1 MTPRSGRRRLT
12 RDRIV
17 AVALD
22 LIERHGHDALSL
34 RSLAAELEVTAPALY
49 DHVDGKDDLLRA
61 VAVVGYDDLAERSA
75 DAARLVS
82 STATGPSAGA
92 ALARCR
98 SGARAY
104 VDYATERPE
113 LFRTMLRYR
122 PAAVPADD
130 DNELAAATVFF
141 ERGLDDLRQAIAD
154 GDLVDRDPVDL
165 SLTIWA
171 ATHGVATIA
180 LVAPEVAK
188 QVADDVIEA
197 VFTGL
202 RPG

>member
-1 MTPRSGRRRLT
+1 MAPRSGRRRLT

-34 RSLAAELEVTAPALY
+34 RALAAELEVTAPALY
-49 DHVDGKDDLLRA
+49 DHVDSKEALLQA
-61 VAVVGYDDLAERSA
+61 VAVVGYEDLAVRS
-75 DAARLVS
+75 DRAARLATDA
-82 STATGPSAGA
+82 STSA

-98 SGARAY
+98 SGARTY

-122 PAAVPADD
+122 PDALPTEV
-130 DNELAAATVFF
+130 DNELSAATSFF
-141 ERGLDDLRQAIAD
+141 ERGLDDVRQAIAD
-154 GDLVDRDPVDL
+154 GDFVDRDPVDV

-171 ATHGVATIA
+171 AIHGVATIA
-180 LVAPEVAK
+180 LDVPEVAK
-188 QVADDVIEA
+188 HVADDVIDA